1 MVSADGGAGG
11 WSVRGLKIL
20 VVVMGVLIIGGTLAL
35 VMVLVQ
41 RVGGVG
47 GTARWET
54 ALDQPEGTRITGVA
68 ATESGIAVQV
78 ARPDGE
84 RVLLVEPK
92 RGRVV
97 GEIRPGR

>member
-1 MVSADGGAGG
+1 M
-11 WSVRGLKIL
+11 RGLKIL

-47 GTARWET
+47 GGARWET

-97 GEIRPGR
+97 GEIRPGH